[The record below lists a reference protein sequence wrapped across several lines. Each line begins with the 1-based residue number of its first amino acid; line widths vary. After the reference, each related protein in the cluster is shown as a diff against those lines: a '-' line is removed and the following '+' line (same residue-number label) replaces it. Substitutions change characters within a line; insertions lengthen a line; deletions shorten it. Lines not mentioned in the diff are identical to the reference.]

1 MTSTQKSGPNGTLT
15 RIWQFAQRPW
25 SGKKNAV
32 SSRWARFLEGIP
44 TPIRL
49 PYGAWWLARN
59 DALGRVLLG
68 DGFENAERC
77 FVERFLQPGMTVL
90 DIGAHHG
97 FYTLLA
103 SKRVGPLGKTISFEP
118 SPRER
123 KALRLHL
130 LLNRCR
136 NVAVEELALGD
147 EDTEADLY
155 VVEDFGSGCNSL
167 RPPDVPVGT
176 SNLRVRVSRLDSWL
190 AKRAVGRVD
199 FIKLDVEGAELGV
212 LKGASQLLQRWP
224 RPVILAEVQDVR
236 TRPWGYRAKDIIDHL
251 ANRGYKWFGLSD
263 GGYVKDLDMHAND
276 FEGNFVA
283 CPEESV
289 GSLRHLP
296 TSEG

>member
-1 MTSTQKSGPNGTLT
+1 VNRALT
-15 RIWQFAQRPW
+15 RIRQFAQRPW

-32 SSRWARFLEGIP
+32 SSRWARFLDGIP

-77 FVERFLQPGMTVL
+77 FVERFLQPGMIVL

-123 KALRLHL
+123 RALRLHL
-130 LLNRCR
+130 LLNGCR
-136 NVAVEELALGD
+136 NVVVEGLALGN
-147 EDTEADLY
+147 EDTETDLY
-155 VVEDFGSGCNSL
+155 VVGDFGSGCNSL
-167 RPPDVPVGT
+167 RPPDVPGGT
-176 SNLRVRVSRLDSWL
+176 SNLRVHINRLDTWL
-190 AKRAVGRVD
+190 AKRSVGSID
-199 FIKLDVEGAELGV
+199 FIKLDVEGAELDV
-212 LKGASQLLQRWP
+212 LKGASQLLQRRP

-263 GGYVKDLDMHAND
+263 GGYVEDLDVGAND

-283 CPEESV
+283 CPDELV
-289 GSLRHLP
+289 DVLRHLSTGKEP
-296 TSEG
+296 AAGE